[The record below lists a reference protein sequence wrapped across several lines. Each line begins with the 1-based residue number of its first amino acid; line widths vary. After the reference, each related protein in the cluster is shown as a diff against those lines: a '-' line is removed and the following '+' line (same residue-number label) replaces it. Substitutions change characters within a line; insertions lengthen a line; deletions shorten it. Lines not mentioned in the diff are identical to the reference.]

1 MDERDM
7 KNLIQS
13 VCEQFRRDTRLSVT
27 EQAVDELFRPTVPH
41 LTDVT
46 RELREDRISTDFLS
60 QSVRTVLDNARS
72 FARERKHDY
81 IGFQDIRD
89 SMAKDCPYVF
99 WC

>member
-1 MDERDM
+1 MNEQEMRD
-7 KNLIQS
+7 LIKS
-13 VCEQFRRDTRLSVT
+13 VCEQFRSDTRLTVT
-27 EQAVDELFRPTVPH
+27 DQAVDELFGPTVPH

-46 RELREDRISTDFLS
+46 RELREDRISTAFLR

-72 FARERKHDY
+72 FAREKKHDY
-81 IGFQDIRD
+81 IGFQDIKD

>member
-1 MDERDM
+1 MNEQEMSD
-7 KNLIQS
+7 LIQS
-13 VCEQFRRDTRLSVT
+13 VCEQFRRETQLSVT

-46 RELREDRISTDFLS
+46 RELREDRISTAFLRR
-60 QSVRTVLDNARS
+60 SVRTVLDNARS
-72 FARERKHDY
+72 FARERVHNY

-89 SMAKDCPYVF
+89 SIAKDCPYVF